1 MATAQRFHI
10 TIENR
15 TGTEVKAT
23 KFEYLKGDRSATEN
37 LFGVDGSDTIPAG
50 GERGYTRNLQGIE
63 GQSTRFTLTYQ
74 PRQGDRWGA
83 NHTEE
88 TDRFTCR
95 DDGSKTVTL
104 TES

>member
-1 MATAQRFHI
+1 MALAQRFHI

-23 KFEYLKGDRSATEN
+23 KFEYMKGNRSATEN
-37 LFGVDGSDTIPAG
+37 IFGVDGSDTIPAG

-63 GQSTRFTLTYQ
+63 GQSTRFTVTYQ
-74 PRQGDRWGA
+74 PRKGDKWGA
-83 NHTEE
+83 NETEE
-88 TDRFTCR
+88 TGSFTCQ